1 MLEVNTS
8 LICLDIDR
16 NPKMKL
22 ESVRRIQEALKRNK
36 KAYDDQRY
44 KEFYE
49 RKKMWN
55 EENISEILHTQ
66 VEGKKMA

>member
-36 KAYDDQRY
+36 KTYDDQRY

-66 VEGKKMA
+66 VEGKRMA